1 MPTGYTAFIEDG
13 EITNAKDFIL
23 LCTRAFGVAMDIRDE
38 PLSAPTPI
46 EFKPDI
52 KYHKEQLEK
61 ELAEMERLL
70 NISDEDFHKEMV
82 ELRENAIKSAT
93 ERLKSN
99 QELDDKYKAILKD
112 IEAWD
117 PPEECKELKEFA
129 INQIEI
135 SRPDLEWQK
144 KHIEKSMVEDP
155 DDIVKKE
162 LLDNCKWSIDYHQK
176 EIKDEI
182 DRAEAKTKFMKDL
195 IESLKQL
202 DNV

>member
-1 MPTGYTAFIEDG
+1 MPTGYTASIEDG

-23 LCTRAFGVAMDIRDE
+23 LCTRAFGVALDVRDE
-38 PLSAPTPI
+38 PLSVPTSI

-82 ELRENAIKSAT
+82 ELRENAIKKAT
-93 ERLKSN
+93 ERLKSS
-99 QELDDKYKAILKD
+99 QELDAKYEAILKD
-112 IEAWD
+112 IKSWN
-117 PPEECKELKEFA
+117 PPEEYNELKAFA

-155 DDIVKKE
+155 DDVVKKE
-162 LLDNCKWSIDYHQK
+162 LLDSCKWSIDYHQK
-176 EIKDEI
+176 KIKDEI

-202 DNV
+202 D

>member
-1 MPTGYTAFIEDG
+1 MPTAYTAYIEDG
-13 EITNAKDFIL
+13 EITNAKDFII

-38 PLSAPTPI
+38 PLSVPTPI

-82 ELRENAIKSAT
+82 ELRENAIKKAT

-99 QELDDKYKAILKD
+99 QELDAKYEAILKD
-112 IEAWD
+112 IKSWN
-117 PPEECKELKEFA
+117 PPEEYNELKAFA

-155 DDIVKKE
+155 DDVVKKE
-162 LLDNCKWSIDYHQK
+162 LLDSCKWSIDYHQ
-176 EIKDEI
+176 EAIKDEI
-182 DRAEAKTKFMKDL
+182 NRAEEKTKFMKDL
-195 IESLKQL
+195 IESLKQF
-202 DNV
+202 D

>member
-1 MPTGYTAFIEDG
+1 MPTGYTASIEDG
-13 EITNAKDFIL
+13 AITNAKDFIL
-23 LCTRAFGVAMDIRDE
+23 LCTRAFGVAMEIRDE
-38 PLSAPTPI
+38 PLSTPTPT
-46 EFKPDI
+46 EFKPNI

-61 ELAEMERLL
+61 ELAEMDRLL

-93 ERLKSN
+93 KRLKSS
-99 QELDDKYKAILKD
+99 QELDAKYEAILKD
-112 IEAWD
+112 IKAWD
-117 PPEECKELKEFA
+117 PPEEYKELKDFA
-129 INQIEI
+129 IKQIEI

-144 KHIEKSMVEDP
+144 KHIEKCMIEDP
-155 DDIVKKE
+155 DDFAKKD
-162 LLDNCKWSIDYHQK
+162 LLDSCKWSIEYHQK

-202 DNV
+202 D

>member
-1 MPTGYTAFIEDG
+1 MPTGYTASIEDG

-23 LCTRAFGVAMDIRDE
+23 LCTRAFGVALDVRDE
-38 PLSAPTPI
+38 PLNVPTPI
-46 EFKPDI
+46 EFEPDLE
-52 KYHKEQLEK
+52 YHTKCLEK
-61 ELAEMERLL
+61 ELKEKERLL
-70 NISDEDFHKEMV
+70 NISDEDFHKEIV
-82 ELRENAIKSAT
+82 ELRENAIKRAT
-93 ERLKSN
+93 ERFKLS
-99 QELDDKYKAILKD
+99 QELDAKYEAILKD
-112 IEAWD
+112 IESWN
-117 PPEECKELKEFA
+117 PPDEYNELKAFA

-155 DDIVKKE
+155 DDVVKKE
-162 LLDNCKWSIDYHQK
+162 LLDSCKCSIEYHQK

-202 DNV
+202 D